1 VLCIALFPFNFLK
14 YEKKVHN
21 MFSLMLDPRF
31 KIFCLL
37 PSMLMNKVVL
47 LLKNMT
53 KNHYILC
60 L

>member
-1 VLCIALFPFNFLK
+1 VLCIALFPFNLKK

-21 MFSLMLDPRF
+21 MFFLMLDPRF
-31 KIFCLL
+31 NFFCFLF
-37 PSMLMNKVVL
+37 SVVMNKVIL
-47 LLKNMT
+47 LLRSMT